1 MASSKSAV
9 SYTTK
14 GKFAIITLSQPAK
27 LNALTMHEFGD
38 VAALLHEIDARADI
52 LVTVLTGTGRFFSA

>member
-14 GKFAIITLSQPAK
+14 GKFAILTLSQPAK
-27 LNALTMHEFGD
+27 LNALTLREFED
-38 VAALLHEIDARADI
+38 VATLLHVIDARADI
-52 LVTVLTGTGRFFSA
+52 VVTVLTGTGKFFSA